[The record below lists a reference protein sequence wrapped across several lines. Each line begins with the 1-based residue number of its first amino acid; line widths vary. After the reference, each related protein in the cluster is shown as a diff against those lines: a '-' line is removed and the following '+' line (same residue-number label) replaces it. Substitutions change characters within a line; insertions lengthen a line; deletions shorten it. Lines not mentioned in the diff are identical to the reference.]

1 MSKWM
6 PKGPFE
12 LVMQTESERSWPCGD
27 PAGPE
32 ADTRQMRH
40 SPLSA
45 PLAPVSRCQCQCARG
60 TGRWRLL
67 KYDHLAC
74 TCPQLLGNS
83 S

>member
-32 ADTRQMRH
+32 ADTETDAAL
-40 SPLSA
+40 P
-45 PLAPVSRCQCQCARG
+45 PVSSVGACQ
-60 TGRWRLL
+60 
-67 KYDHLAC
+67 
-74 TCPQLLGNS
+74 
-83 S
+83 